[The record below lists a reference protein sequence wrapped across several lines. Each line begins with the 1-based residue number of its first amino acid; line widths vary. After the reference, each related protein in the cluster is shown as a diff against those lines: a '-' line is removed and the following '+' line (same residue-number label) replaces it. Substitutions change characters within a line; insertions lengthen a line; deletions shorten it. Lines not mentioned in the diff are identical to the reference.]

1 MKIISKKITE
11 IKVNPKNPRLIKD
24 NKFIELVESIKQFP
38 EMLDISPIVVNKD
51 MIILGGNMRF
61 KACKEAGLKEV
72 PVIIADKL
80 SEEQEKEFLIKDNVS
95 GGEWNYEMLDIDWDA
110 KILND
115 WGVQINSFNDELMQ
129 LDTDENES
137 KSKSAEKK
145 SMKTDNDYSAFEL
158 VMLHE
163 NKILLIEV
171 LNKIKKEY
179 LFEKLEDCLMELVRV
194 YDKSK

>member
-38 EMLDISPIVVNKD
+38 EMLHIRPIVVNKD
-51 MIILGGNMRF
+51 MIILGGNMRY
-61 KACKEAGLKEV
+61 KACKEAGLKEI
-72 PVIIADKL
+72 PVIVADKL

-129 LDTDENES
+129 LDKDINET
-137 KSKSAEKK
+137 KSSEKK